1 MEDTNPARNRSNQR
15 SILAVTNRAHA
26 AETCAPRRTAVSLR
40 ITASAAPVASVVIG
54 ALCLA
59 FPTVVRAQVVDA
71 PTPAPTS
78 ASAEQATPSVLSKS
92 FSTPAPTLRLD
103 IPHSYNP
110 LDAYRPSTVPQPNLA
125 NSPRIDSLIH
135 NGVLEISLSDAIELA
150 LENNLD
156 LAIAR
161 YNIPIARADVLRTQA
176 GGSFRGVNTGVVQN
190 TPGGGVGGFG
200 SGSSGAGA
208 GGTTGGAGGAGTG
221 ASGLV
226 QSTLGTGTAV
236 SSYDPTISGTLSYNN
251 LTQPLSNIEIYGV
264 QSLHTDTITG
274 DVSYSQAFATGTSF
288 SATFNNDR
296 ITSNSIYTYLLPE
309 LDSSL
314 QVTVQ
319 QQLLAGFGLGPNL
332 RYLRIARNNQKIS
345 DQAFQLQVVT
355 TVTQIANMYW
365 DLVAAY
371 EDEQVKSRSLDF
383 ANKTLSDGRKQ
394 LQLQAIPEMDVLKDE
409 AEVANREQ
417 DLTIARTTLQFQEL
431 LIKNAL
437 TKNLDDPILEAMPV
451 RPVHVQTDDVLATP
465 PAETEDIIAEAL
477 GHRIELSESSIDLQN
492 REISRKAANNA
503 LLPSLTAIAS
513 YGGIGLAGLANPAA
527 HITSTAPMTYGDAV
541 TNAFNNTSPD
551 YYVGLQL
558 NVPLRNRIAKS
569 DQYRSEL
576 EARQAEL
583 RLQQLKKQIRI
594 EVRNAQYALEQSE
607 ARVISAGKARDLAQ
621 KTFDITAKE
630 QELGAGSAYQTLESR
645 RDLAA
650 AESALLAARTAYE
663 KARIELDRSVGRTLE
678 TNQISIESA
687 RTGVQSAALQTP

>member
-1 MEDTNPARNRSNQR
+1 MDTSRNLPVNGN
-15 SILAVTNRAHA
+15 LVTVTNSASRILQAGFNVA
-26 AETCAPRRTAVSLR
+26 AAALRVTACSAVGILSL
-40 ITASAAPVASVVIG
+40 
-54 ALCLA
+54 ALPAGL
-59 FPTVVRAQVVDA
+59 RAQMLDA
-71 PTPAPTS
+71 PAPALRATLTAPS
-78 ASAEQATPSVLSKS
+78 APGVS
-92 FSTPAPTLRLD
+92 TLRLD
-103 IPHSYNP
+103 IPHSHNP
-110 LDAYRPSTVPQPNLA
+110 IDAYRPSTVPQPNLA
-125 NSPRIDSLIH
+125 NSPRIDALIH
-135 NGVLEISLSDAIELA
+135 DGVLEISLNDAIALA

-200 SGSSGAGA
+200 TGGSGAGA

-226 QSTLGTGTAV
+226 QSTLGAGTIV
-236 SSYDPTISGTLSYNN
+236 SSFDPMLTGNLSYSNQT
-251 LTQPLSNIEIYGV
+251 LPVSNINIYGV
-264 QSLHTDTITG
+264 QSLHSTLITG
-274 DVSYSQAFATGTSF
+274 DVGYAQAFPTGTSL
-288 SATFNNDR
+288 SAAFNNDR
-296 ITSNSIYTYLLPE
+296 LTTNSIYTYLLPE
-309 LDSSL
+309 LDSSY

-319 QQLLAGFGLGPNL
+319 QQLLAGFGLGTNL

-394 LQLQAIPEMDVLKDE
+394 LQLQAIPAMDVLKDE

-417 DLTIARTTLQFQEL
+417 DLTIARATLQLQEL

-437 TKNLDDPILEAMPV
+437 TKNLDDPVLEAMPV
-451 RPVHVQTDDVLATP
+451 RPIHIATEDSVLPTENNVLPTDHNGGP
-465 PAETEDIIAEAL
+465 PPTAQTEDIIAEAL
-477 GHRIELSESSIDLQN
+477 ARRIELSESTIDLQN

-503 LLPSLTAIAS
+503 LLPSLTAVAQ
-513 YGGIGLAGLANPAA
+513 YGGTGLAGLANPLA
-527 HITSTAPMTYGDAV
+527 HINSTAPTSYVDAV

-551 YYVGLQL
+551 YYVGLSL
-558 NVPLRNRIAKS
+558 NIPLRNRIAKS

-594 EVRNAQYALEQSE
+594 EVRNAQYVLEQSE
-607 ARVISAGKARDLAQ
+607 ARVVAAGKARDLAQ

-645 RDLAA
+645 RDLAT

-678 TNQISIESA
+678 TNSISIESA
-687 RTGVQSAALQTP
+687 RTGVQSAAAQTP